1 MGEASKCRQ
10 TRKLMKSR
18 TMKISIVTWLQ
29 RIYRQITD
37 SSEKLANSMIAEP
50 STENIIV
57 LESRKLNNENSKN

>member
-18 TMKISIVTWLQ
+18 TMKISIVAWLQ

-50 STENIIV
+50 STGNIIV